1 DNMYGRGISWEEAQQ
16 MKSKWNEEASMEK
29 FIFASQKVRGGYIS
43 SERKQKHLRRK
54 LQLMRER
61 EGRKKGGGWDDEDE
75 FGAGPNPMDDF
86 GEGLDLSKAVAKV
99 KKDKMEYADDSSSSS
114 SSSSGDDVEDMTPT
128 AVPDDAS
135 SSSDYDPNEYEKMKR
150 TKKAPKPHTSPPRKL
165 DPKVRLQRRAKRR
178 ENAAFRS
185 HRIME
190 MDPARLKNIRAEI
203 QSKREEDRERR
214 KANNTAKVNS
224 IIKHNRAVLSAV
236 NETITADANT
246 APQGPELSGTSWTKM
261 QLPPP
266 PMAYDGAE
274 EGEVKDYD
282 TNQSLEWRSDSRIKD
297 IQKAHNELHRV
308 THAATLKDLLE
319 TISDLR
325 EDIEKTKKDKRK
337 LVKNLAR
344 VDKLKKGRER
354 QEGTLGDLFA
364 VKEKL
369 ETAKRNV
376 EGQIREME
384 EMLENL
390 QESRKSLV
398 TGASAEIQTND
409 DGCPLYYKLLLDI
422 RQPKDV
428 TAEQKDTYEF
438 LKQTSVREQ
447 MEFMNFALE
456 PDHAKDLLPTAS
468 AFLKLHAH
476 SHKSL
481 KRFKR
486 NATFADPHMVQ
497 LLCCAAESYHVEHLS
512 PVMALCWLFA
522 KVPANR
528 SIMLRLGVVG
538 ICIKRLKSYADVVK
552 RKKRKGV
559 GSRMIVN
566 EQSLVALTML
576 STMIFE

>member
-1 DNMYGRGISWEEAQQ
+1 M
-16 MKSKWNEEASMEK
+16 
-29 FIFASQKVRGGYIS
+29 
-43 SERKQKHLRRK
+43 
-54 LQLMRER
+54 
-61 EGRKKGGGWDDEDE
+61 
-75 FGAGPNPMDDF
+75 
-86 GEGLDLSKAVAKV
+86 
-99 KKDKMEYADDSSSSS
+99 
-114 SSSSGDDVEDMTPT
+114 
-128 AVPDDAS
+128 
-135 SSSDYDPNEYEKMKR
+135 
-150 TKKAPKPHTSPPRKL
+150 
-165 DPKVRLQRRAKRR
+165 
-178 ENAAFRS
+178 
-185 HRIME
+185 
-190 MDPARLKNIRAEI
+190 
-203 QSKREEDRERR
+203 
-214 KANNTAKVNS
+214 
-224 IIKHNRAVLSAV
+224 
-236 NETITADANT
+236 
-246 APQGPELSGTSWTKM
+246 
-261 QLPPP
+261 
-266 PMAYDGAE
+266 
-274 EGEVKDYD
+274 KDYD
-282 TNQSLEWRSDSRIKD
+282 TNQSLEWRSDSRMKD

-319 TISDLR
+319 TISDIR
-325 EDIEKTKKDKRK
+325 EDIEKTKKDKRT

-344 VDKLKKGRER
+344 VDKLQKGRGR
-354 QEGTLGDLFA
+354 QDGTLGDLVA

-369 ETAKRNV
+369 ETAKRNAD
-376 EGQIREME
+376 GQIKEME

-390 QESRKSLV
+390 QDSRKRLMDQGGGGGGKKAGGAESGAESEGDSASGASEGEVVGGLEGLRERRRRKRDQEGKRRKKKQEQGKKTLKQVGNEALEGVPEGKRKEKDLLKELWDGVETTSLV

-428 TAEQKDTYEF
+428 TVEQKETYEF
-438 LKQTSVREQ
+438 LKQTSVSEQ

-456 PDHAKDLLPTAS
+456 PNHAKDLLPTAS

-538 ICIKRLKSYADVVK
+538 ICIKRLKNYADVVK
-552 RKKRKGV
+552 KKKRKGV

-576 STMIFE
+576 STIIFE